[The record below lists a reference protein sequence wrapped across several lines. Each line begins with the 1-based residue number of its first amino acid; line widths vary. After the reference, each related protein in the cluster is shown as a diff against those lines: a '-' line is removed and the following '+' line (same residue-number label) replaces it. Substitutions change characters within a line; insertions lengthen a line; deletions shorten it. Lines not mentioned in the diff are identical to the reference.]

1 MIDDKLKPWLLEVNL
16 HPSFAGSSPL
26 DMAIKS
32 SLLADTFHLIGLSP
46 NPGGEVEKR
55 KMGKR
60 REKKMISDKDIQNL
74 IAEGVEQ
81 DSRKGGFVK
90 LYPLLTSIGPQ
101 ERNKNEKD
109 EIVNSFIREP
119 FDIGFNFW
127 E

>member
-1 MIDDKLKPWLLEVNL
+1 M
-16 HPSFAGSSPL
+16 
-26 DMAIKS
+26 
-32 SLLADTFHLIGLSP
+32 
-46 NPGGEVEKR
+46 EKR

-119 FDIGFNFW
+119 FDIGFNF
-127 E
+127 